1 MNKNGLFYLFSRQRI
16 NWFIFIVIF
25 SFCFVSANAQ
35 KNFEVEGIV
44 TDENGN
50 PIVGVNVIQ
59 SGTMIGTIT
68 SLNGEYRIR
77 VENENAV
84 LSFTFIG
91 MNKQE
96 YKVGNRRKLNVVMTE
111 KQQTLNDIVV
121 IGYGTVAKSDLTGSV
136 SSVSKD
142 ALSSRVVTSLEDAL
156 KGQAAGL
163 SITQDDG
170 APGSDFTIR
179 IRGASSVNAGS
190 TPIYV
195 IDGIICE
202 DAKDISPGD
211 VESIE
216 VLKDAS
222 STAIYG
228 SRGSNGV
235 IQITTKRGIDG
246 KTRVEVYANSGV
258 QSATRLYD
266 MMNSTEWARMR
277 YQTGWTYNSFASGLK
292 PQYNDPLLYTVYR
305 DSPESNA
312 NYWIQSATSPYKN
325 WQSYKDSTNTDW
337 QRLMLQDA
345 VVQEYRINISGGSK
359 TSKFSVMGNYVNQQ
373 GIIVFSGYEK
383 FSGRMNIEQSLSRKA
398 TFTANISYSQA
409 YYNGIATGTSDGV
422 TTSMLRQPPVKK
434 FTDADAGSAD
444 DEAMS
449 ENTTNPYYQAKNITK
464 DRFRNGLV
472 TKLSFDYNLNNNWML
487 RIAGALVNNTS
498 RNSTF
503 YPKEVSQGIKQNGR
517 AIEERTESNKLT
529 SENLLYYKK
538 QFNKTHK
545 INAMIGATFESFV
558 DSWLVAESQ
567 NFIVENLG
575 ANDLGQ
581 GTVAVLPRSS
591 SDKNPY
597 QMASYLGRVNYNYSD
612 RYLFTV
618 TMRADGSSRFGS
630 DNKWGYFPSVAAA
643 WRINEE
649 SFIKNLNIFDNL
661 KLRLN
666 WGVSGNTA
674 IPAFQTLSTLST
686 AFAPMDGLNPSYGI
700 MLDRPQNNDLK
711 WETTSQIGAGLDFGF
726 LSNRLSLA
734 IDGYL
739 KVTKDLLL
747 QMNAPLYSGYTRAWA
762 NIGSIQNAGLEAT
775 FDYQIVRTRK
785 WGIGCNFN
793 IGFNRSLVLDVPGG
807 ELLFDP
813 GVVPGSGSIVTIRNG
828 ESLGQWY
835 GYQIDGI
842 FNSQAEIDALPADYE
857 CLSIKKIS
865 LRPGDHK
872 FHDNTGD
879 NKITSDDKMILG
891 SGEPLFTGG
900 FGLRADVKGFSVNA
914 LFQFSYGSKIFNA
927 NLATLD
933 AGRDVYNQT
942 HHLLDAW
949 IPALYNNDGSL
960 ADAGNPGGQ
969 YRMPGG
975 GPENYLLSSF
985 LEDGSFLRFSDLT
998 ISYTFPKKWIVPFR
1012 IEGVRVFASAK
1023 NIFVLTKYY
1032 GFDPEVNTRQGGIGD
1047 FMPSLDYGSYPRN
1060 KTISFGASL
1069 TL

>member
-1 MNKNGLFYLFSRQRI
+1 MNKKNLLHLFSNLRI
-16 NWFIFIVIF
+16 NWASFIIIF
-25 SFCFVSANAQ
+25 SFCIVNATAQ
-35 KNFEVEGIV
+35 KNFEVRGIV
-44 TDENGN
+44 TDKNGD
-50 PIVGVNVIQ
+50 PLVGVNVIQ
-59 SGTMIGTIT
+59 SGTSIGTIT
-68 SLNGEYRIR
+68 SLNGEYSIR
-77 VENENAV
+77 VANEDAV

-91 MNKQE
+91 MEKQE
-96 YKVGNRRKLNVVMTE
+96 YKVGSRRKLDVIMTE
-111 KQQTLNDIVV
+111 KQQTLDDIVV

-136 SSVSKD
+136 SSVGKD
-142 ALSSRVVTSLEDAL
+142 AMSNRVVTSLEDAL

-235 IQITTKRGIDG
+235 IQITTKRGIEG
-246 KTRVEVYANSGV
+246 KTRVEVYANTGI
-258 QSATRLYD
+258 QSATRPYD
-266 MMNSTEWARMR
+266 LMNSTEWARMR
-277 YQTGWTYNSFASGLK
+277 YQTGWIYNSFASGLK
-292 PQYNDPLLYTVYR
+292 SQYNDPSLYTVYR
-305 DSPESNA
+305 DSPEPNA

-337 QRLMLQDA
+337 QKLMLQEA
-345 VVQEYRINISGGSK
+345 IVQEYRINISGGSK
-359 TSKFSVMGNYVNQQ
+359 TNKFSVMGNYVNQQ
-373 GIIVFSGYEK
+373 GIIVFSGFEK
-383 FSGRMNIEQSLSRKA
+383 FSGRMNIEQALSRKV
-398 TFTANISYSQA
+398 TFSANVSYSQA

-422 TTSMLRQPPVKK
+422 TTSMLRQPPINK

-444 DEAMS
+444 DEATS
-449 ENTTNPYYQAKNITK
+449 DNTTNPYYQAKNITK

-472 TKLSFDYNLNNNWML
+472 TKMSLDYNLDKNWMI
-487 RIAGALVNNTS
+487 RINGSLVNNTS

-517 AIEERTESNKLT
+517 AIEERTESNRLT
-529 SENLLYYKK
+529 NENLLYYKT
-538 QFNKTHK
+538 QFNKVHK

-558 DSWLVAESQ
+558 DSWVVAESQ

-575 ANDLGQ
+575 SNDLGQ
-581 GTVAVLPRSS
+581 GTVAILPGSS

-597 QMASYLGRVNYNYSD
+597 QMASYLSRVNYNYSD
-612 RYLFTV
+612 RYLFTA
-618 TMRADGSSRFGS
+618 TMRADGSSRFGA
-630 DNKWGYFPSVAAA
+630 DNKWGFFPSLAAA

-649 SFIKNLNIFDNL
+649 SFIKKLNIFDNL

-666 WGVSGNTA
+666 WGLSGNTA

-700 MLDRPQNNDLK
+700 MLDRPQNDDLK
-711 WETTSQIGAGLDFGF
+711 WETTSQVGAGVDFGF
-726 LSNRLSLA
+726 LNNRLSLTV
-734 IDGYL
+734 DGYL

-747 QMNAPLYSGYTRAWA
+747 QMNAPLYSGYTKAWA
-762 NIGSIQNAGLEAT
+762 NIGSIQNSGLEAT
-775 FDYQIVRTRK
+775 FDYQIVRTRG

-813 GVVPGSGSIVTIRNG
+813 GVVSGSGSIVTIRNG

-835 GYQIDGI
+835 GYKVAGI
-842 FNSQAEIDALPADYE
+842 FGSQAEIDALPDDYE
-857 CLSIKKIS
+857 SLSVKKAS

-872 FHDNTGD
+872 FFDYTKDG
-879 NKITSDDKMILG
+879 KITSDDKMVLG

-933 AGRDVYNQT
+933 AGRDVFNQT
-942 HHLLDAW
+942 RHLLDAW
-949 IPALYNNDGSL
+949 TPTLYNNDGSL

-1012 IEGVRVFASAK
+1012 IEGVRLFATAK